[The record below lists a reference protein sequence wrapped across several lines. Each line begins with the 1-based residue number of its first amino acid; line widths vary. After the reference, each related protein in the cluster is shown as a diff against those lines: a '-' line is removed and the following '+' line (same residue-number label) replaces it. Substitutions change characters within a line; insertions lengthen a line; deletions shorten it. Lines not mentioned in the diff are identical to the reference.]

1 MAGQLNKPLANKRVL
16 LGVSAGIAAYKTPD
30 LVRKLIELG
39 AEVEVILTRNADQF
53 VAPLALQAV
62 SGRSVHDHAMTAE
75 SESGMGHIDLARWA
89 DVVLI
94 APATANVIARLCQ
107 GNADELL
114 TTVCVATEAPIAI
127 APAMNQ
133 QMWQNPATENNM
145 QTLAARNTLILGPD
159 SGEQAC
165 GEIGPGR
172 MLQPLDI
179 AQRLGA
185 HFQSGSLAGKHVMI
199 TAGPTWEAIDPVRG
213 ITNHSSGLMGY
224 AIAQAASEA
233 GANVTL
239 VSGPTNLDSPER
251 VNTVNVV
258 SALDMHA
265 AVFENIDHQDVF
277 IGVAAVADYRP
288 IDSADQKIK
297 KNADEMTIA
306 MIKNPDILADV
317 AAHSPRPYCVGFAA
331 ETNNVVDYAR
341 GKLERKKLDMIAAN
355 HVGGADTGFG
365 TADNAITLIT
375 AGDVIDLPK
384 QNKYALART
393 LIDEI
398 ASKLGDTDT
407 VSAQQ

>member
-1 MAGQLNKPLANKRVL
+1 MPKSLNKPLNNKHIL

-30 LVRKLIELG
+30 LVRKLTELG

-62 SGRSVHDHAMTAE
+62 SGRSVHSYAMTAE

-89 DVVLI
+89 DMVLI

-114 TTVCVATEAPIAI
+114 TTVCIATEAPIAV

-133 QMWQNPATENNM
+133 QMWQNPATQQNM
-145 QTLAARNTLILGPD
+145 ATLAKRNVTILGPD

-165 GEIGPGR
+165 GEVGPGR
-172 MLQPLDI
+172 MLQPVDI
-179 AQRLGA
+179 AQGVGA
-185 HFQSGSLAGKHVMI
+185 YFQTGQLAGKSVMI

-239 VSGPTNLDSPER
+239 VSGPTNLTPPER

-258 SALDMHA
+258 SALDMHT
-265 AVFENIDHQDVF
+265 AVFDDIEQQDIF

-288 IDSADQKIK
+288 VDSAEQKIK
-297 KNADEMTIA
+297 KNADTMTVT
-306 MIKNPDILADV
+306 MVKNPDILADV
-317 AAHSPRPYCVGFAA
+317 AAHSKRPFCVGFAA

-341 GKLERKKLDMIAAN
+341 SKLERKKLDMIAAN
-355 HVGGADTGFG
+355 HVGNSDTGFG
-365 TADNAITLIT
+365 TPDNAITLIT
-375 AGDVIDLPK
+375 ASSVTELPK
-384 QNKYALART
+384 QNKYALARN
-393 LIDEI
+393 LIKEI
-398 ASKLGDTDT
+398 ATHL
-407 VSAQQ
+407 Q